1 MARVCEI
8 CGKGKGNGN
17 RVSHAN
23 NRTKRKFLPN
33 LQRTKIAL
41 ANGSTQKLNVCTRC
55 IRSGKIQKPLKRS
68 LSPVAPH

>member
-8 CGKGKGNGN
+8 CGKGKSTGN

-33 LQRTKIAL
+33 LQRIKIVL

-55 IRSGKIQKPLKRS
+55 IRSGKIQKPPKRS